1 MPIKFRPVAQLA
13 EWRSPKPQVGGSIPS
28 WPANYQVNMKSSNE
42 NQSKFKDILSWLA
55 VVLITAG
62 AFFCTYYYTF
72 SGPIQSM
79 VWLGWLLTTLFL
91 GYLTTTGKRVFVFA
105 QEAKIE
111 LLKVVWPTRQET
123 VQTTIIVMVMVTL
136 TGFILWGVDSLMMW
150 AIAKI
155 THLG

>member
-1 MPIKFRPVAQLA
+1 
-13 EWRSPKPQVGGSIPS
+13 
-28 WPANYQVNMKSSNE
+28 MKSSNE
-42 NQSKFKDILSWLA
+42 NQSNAKDILSWLA
-55 VVLITAG
+55 VVLVTAG

-72 SGPIQSM
+72 SGPIQSI
-79 VWLGWLLTTLFL
+79 VWLAWFLLSLFFA
-91 GYLTTTGKRVFVFA
+91 YLTTTGKQVFLFA
-105 QEAKIE
+105 QESKTE

-123 VQTTIIVMVMVTL
+123 IQTTTIVIVMVTL

>member
-1 MPIKFRPVAQLA
+1 MA

-28 WPANYQVNMKSSNE
+28 WPANLQVNMKSSNE
-42 NQSKFKDILSWLA
+42 NQSNTKDVLSWTS
-55 VVLITAG
+55 VVLITAA

-72 SGPIQSM
+72 SGPIQSI
-79 VWLGWLLTTLFL
+79 VWLVWLLLSLFFA
-91 GYLTTTGKRVFVFA
+91 YMTSAGKQVFKFA
-105 QEAKIE
+105 QESKVE

-123 VQTTIIVMVMVTL
+123 IQTTTIVIVMVAV
-136 TGFILWGVDSLMMW
+136 TGFILWGVDSVMMW

>member
-1 MPIKFRPVAQLA
+1 M
-13 EWRSPKPQVGGSIPS
+13 
-28 WPANYQVNMKSSNE
+28 
-42 NQSKFKDILSWLA
+42 SWLA
-55 VVLITAG
+55 VILITAG

-72 SGPIQSM
+72 SGPIQSII
-79 VWLGWLLTTLFL
+79 WLSWFVISLFL
-91 GYLTTTGKRVFVFA
+91 SYLTTTGKKVFAFA

-123 VQTTIIVMVMVTL
+123 VQTTTIVMVMVTL
-136 TGFILWGVDSLMMW
+136 TGFILWGIDSIMMW